1 MKILMRTKIYLT
13 IFFLL
18 FPVLLKAEDIPSNPL
33 PASLKDIT
41 PLSLKEG
48 TPLVIETTP
57 ITVTLISYRYGKG
70 HDENNNEIVI
80 AWAKIKFESQLG
92 QSEMKEIP
100 FDTKT
105 NFLSYNFYVTGSR
118 SEVLLYYLPKK

>member
-1 MKILMRTKIYLT
+1 MRAIKFYLT
-13 IFFLL
+13 ILLL
-18 FPVLLKAEDIPSNPL
+18 FFPILLRAEDIPDNPL

-41 PLSLKEG
+41 PFSLKEG
-48 TPLVIETTP
+48 TPFPIETTP

-70 HDENNNEIVI
+70 HDENNNEVI
-80 AWAKIKFESQLG
+80 ISWAKIKFESQLG
-92 QSEMKEIP
+92 QSETKEIS